1 MRYNS
6 YTTLQ
11 RSRPSGAWTEQTT
24 DSKCLRS
31 DEPPATLRIQNAGNR
46 MVSAPNG
53 CVLESAQ
60 IVVEVE
66 QFMLANIEV
75 LVLVR

>member
-1 MRYNS
+1 
-6 YTTLQ
+6 
-11 RSRPSGAWTEQTT
+11 
-24 DSKCLRS
+24 
-31 DEPPATLRIQNAGNR
+31 